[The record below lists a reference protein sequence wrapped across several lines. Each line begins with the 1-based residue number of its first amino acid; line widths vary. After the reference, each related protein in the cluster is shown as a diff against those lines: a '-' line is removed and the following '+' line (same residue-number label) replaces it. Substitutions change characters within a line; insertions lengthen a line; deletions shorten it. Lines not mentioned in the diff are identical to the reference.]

1 MTRPL
6 FAAMLELV
14 QLASRNHR
22 NEKEMGKMNK
32 SRLIG
37 GIICLTLA
45 VLLAVLTFVLPEN
58 QMMFMVATP
67 MSPLSQRSFWE
78 SWVLC
83 C

>member
-1 MTRPL
+1 
-6 FAAMLELV
+6 
-14 QLASRNHR
+14 
-22 NEKEMGKMNK
+22 MNK